1 MQVSSAT
8 RGEKDMRDTKD
19 ILQQYVSDMVSLDEH
34 IHEAIKRQIED
45 ERLKQFPEAAKVVN
59 TIHTTLDAHIAGLK
73 RQLISQ
79 GGVASGPVKEAV
91 SAIAG
96 VAAGLYDK
104 VRHDPVSKMLRD
116 DYTALSL
123 AAISYTMLHTTGL
136 ALKNQP
142 IADLAQRYLKDVT
155 PIIVDISQA
164 IPGVVVKDLEDNEV
178 VIDRA
183 VGQEAVRKTQA
194 AWNTEHIK

>member
-1 MQVSSAT
+1 
-8 RGEKDMRDTKD
+8 MRDAKD
-19 ILQQYVSDMVSLDEH
+19 ILQQYVSDMVALDEH

-45 ERLKQFPEAAKVVN
+45 DRLKQFPEASKVVN
-59 TIHTTLDAHIAGLK
+59 TLHRTLDTHITGLK
-73 RQLISQ
+73 GQLKAL
-79 GGVASGPVKEAV
+79 GGEASGPVKEAV

-136 ALKNQP
+136 ALQKQP
-142 IADLAQRYLKDVT
+142 IADLAQRYLNDIA
-155 PIIVDISQA
+155 PLIIEISQV

-178 VIDRA
+178 LIDRA

-194 AWNTEHIK
+194 AWKAQSAK

>member
-1 MQVSSAT
+1 
-8 RGEKDMRDTKD
+8 MRDAKD
-19 ILQQYVSDMVSLDEH
+19 ILQQYVSDMVALDEH

-45 ERLKQFPEAAKVVN
+45 DRLKQFPEAAKVVN
-59 TIHTTLDAHIAGLK
+59 KLHNKLDTHITGLK
-73 RQLISQ
+73 GQLKTL
-79 GGVASGPVKEAV
+79 GGEGSGPVKEVV

-136 ALKNQP
+136 ALQNQP
-142 IADLAQRYLKDVT
+142 IADLAQRYLKDIT
-155 PIIVDISQA
+155 PLIIDISQV
-164 IPGVVVKDLEDNEV
+164 IPGVVVKDLQDNEV
-178 VIDRA
+178 LIDRA
-183 VGQEAVRKTQA
+183 VGQEAVRKTRA
-194 AWNTEHIK
+194 AWNVENTK

>member
-1 MQVSSAT
+1 
-8 RGEKDMRDTKD
+8 MREAKD
-19 ILQQYVSDMVSLDEH
+19 ILQQYISDMVALDEH

-45 ERLKQFPEAAKVVN
+45 DRLKQFPEAAKVVN
-59 TIHTTLDAHIAGLK
+59 TLHRTLDTHMTGLK
-73 RQLISQ
+73 GQLKTL
-79 GGVASGPVKEAV
+79 GGEASGPVKEAV

-123 AAISYTMLHTTGL
+123 AAISYTMLHTTAL
-136 ALKNQP
+136 ALQRKP
-142 IADLAQRYLKDVT
+142 LADLAERYLRDIT
-155 PIIVDISQA
+155 PIIIDISQA
-164 IPGVVVKDLEDNEV
+164 IPGVVVTDLEDEDV

-183 VGQEAVRKTQA
+183 VGQEAVRKTQQ
-194 AWNTEHIK
+194 AWSADNTK